1 MTERPPSRRI
11 EQPFY
16 AVTWERALKDYADGL
31 LTPRG
36 LIYCFFRIHLPP
48 GCEQNIEVDQLCKSL
63 GIHRATYYRA
73 IGALEY
79 RGRLN
84 VRAGQ
89 MIISI
94 PEDATTQGLSQQSDT
109 QSQTSD
115 SQSQSCDTGSQ
126 QSDSQSQPS
135 DSQSQSCDLWKT
147 PEPLQDGDCRSP
159 ANVPNK
165 QTDPLKK
172 QTNKQEPTPHPV
184 CSGIDRE
191 GLGTNDPESR
201 NFVQTADISDL
212 VQRIRTA
219 GVEPNKTLLKTL
231 VMVKQ
236 REGSAAA
243 RTVENALSALREQQS
258 HSTVQN
264 PGGFLRSALVN
275 KYTANRAKKD
285 AREHRQAP
293 TPHPPD
299 EDREVAAINQAINQ
313 GDRAFALAKLQAL
326 WNAGWHDQVEEWCI
340 TWKPYWGF
348 IVTESGVVDGTGVK
362 DANG

>member
-1 MTERPPSRRI
+1 
-11 EQPFY
+11 
-16 AVTWERALKDYADGL
+16 
-31 LTPRG
+31 
-36 LIYCFFRIHLPP
+36 
-48 GCEQNIEVDQLCKSL
+48 
-63 GIHRATYYRA
+63 
-73 IGALEY
+73 
-79 RGRLN
+79 
-84 VRAGQ
+84 

-236 REGSAAA
+236 REGFRRRPHCGKRPECPAGTAEPQH
-243 RTVENALSALREQQS
+243 RTEPRGFSDPPWSTNTPLTEQRRMPENTGRPQRPPSRRR
-258 HSTVQN
+258 
-264 PGGFLRSALVN
+264 PGGGRHQSSDQSGGPGLCPG
-275 KYTANRAKKD
+275 
-285 AREHRQAP
+285 QASGP
-293 TPHPPD
+293 M
-299 EDREVAAINQAINQ
+299 ECR
-313 GDRAFALAKLQAL
+313 LA
-326 WNAGWHDQVEEWCI
+326 
-340 TWKPYWGF
+340 
-348 IVTESGVVDGTGVK
+348 
-362 DANG
+362 